1 MFHSTL
7 LVYQNVFTISL
18 YFTIKIKIKHYQL
31 LFMNQFHII
40 SPSLLCVYPICPPP
54 GVRSKPPWTSTVGS
68 SSGSSSSPPEDPIK
82 YQQKIL
88 GIEQHGSVKRHG
100 KTNGFPRTMIY
111 KRRFSIVMFICWRV
125 IRHVK
130 HLESQQPFNRLCR
143 VLASLV
149 KQAAKKKGR
158 LMRSNEITSLSN
170 QGHHKS
176 RPTAFATPFA
186 RHTAAPGLELE
197 VMLYICVLGSEAWTF
212 KQWSA

>member
-1 MFHSTL
+1 
-7 LVYQNVFTISL
+7 
-18 YFTIKIKIKHYQL
+18 
-31 LFMNQFHII
+31 
-40 SPSLLCVYPICPPP
+40 
-54 GVRSKPPWTSTVGS
+54 
-68 SSGSSSSPPEDPIK
+68 
-82 YQQKIL
+82 
-88 GIEQHGSVKRHG
+88 
-100 KTNGFPRTMIY
+100 
-111 KRRFSIVMFICWRV
+111 MFICWRV

-158 LMRSNEITSLSN
+158 LMRSNEITNLSN

-197 VMLYICVLGSEAWTF
+197 LMLYICVLGSEAWTF

>member
-100 KTNGFPRTMIY
+100 KTMNFTSWKSMLQTLQCLHSSLQVITELISRTGCF
-111 KRRFSIVMFICWRV
+111 KL
-125 IRHVK
+125 K
-130 HLESQQPFNRLCR
+130 TN
-143 VLASLV
+143 
-149 KQAAKKKGR
+149 
-158 LMRSNEITSLSN
+158 
-170 QGHHKS
+170 KS
-176 RPTAFATPFA
+176 RSS
-186 RHTAAPGLELE
+186 APVFSSMVIHPSPPSMSSSLFSCRQRERL
-197 VMLYICVLGSEAWTF
+197 VP
-212 KQWSA
+212 